1 MKKRYIKVICAIGLV
16 SVITFIACKK
26 SLEITPFGATSELNM
41 DTKAGINGLL
51 IGAYRGLIMDES
63 LWCNCNNFTYSLLG
77 TNELVL
83 GSSGLPYWSIFEQ
96 HGVGPTNTFVND
108 NKWSVCYDGI
118 QRANGVVRLLPKVPA
133 TQLTAAE
140 ATQIKAEAVF
150 LRAILHFELAKY
162 FLHVPYVDESVT
174 FDAQN
179 YNVPNTESIWPKI
192 EADFQFA
199 ADNLAPTNADRGRG
213 NSWAAK
219 CFLAEVYMQQH
230 KYADALPLLTDAINN
245 GVTAGGQKYA
255 LNKLYY
261 DNFDPATK
269 NSAESVFAVQ
279 FNVKDVSRVSPGSNG
294 QLGMCLAIPCVPGCE
309 GSGGGNV
316 TRSTINTFK
325 TDSVTGLPLFDTYDD
340 FNLPDNAYI
349 DDSAPFTPY
358 AGTLDSRLDNSVMRR
373 GIPLLDWGMY
383 RSAWCSNKVTS
394 SPYNMIKSFF
404 KKSEKDILA
413 KTIVWD
419 YVTSANY
426 DMIRFADVLLLAAEC
441 EVEAG
446 SLANAEAYV
455 NQVRA
460 RAADPAGWVKTY
472 VDINDPSQGFTN
484 TPAANYKVGLYTGQF
499 TAQGQDYARKA
510 VRFERR
516 LELAFEGH
524 YFADLQR
531 WDNGTGYMTDQI
543 NHTIDIENLQ
553 PAGHAP
559 ELTSVRFIKGKN
571 EIYPIPQAQIDKSMV
586 KGKATL
592 VQNPGY

>member
-1 MKKRYIKVICAIGLV
+1 MKKRYINLIYAISLV
-16 SVITFIACKK
+16 SVITFIACTK
-26 SLEITPFGATSELNM
+26 SLEIAPVGATTELNM
-41 DTKAGINGLL
+41 ATKSGINGLL
-51 IGAYRGLIMDES
+51 TGAYRGLIMDDGI
-63 LWCNCNNFTYSLLG
+63 WNNCSNFTYSLWG
-77 TNELVL
+77 TNELTW
-83 GSSGLPYWSIFEQ
+83 GFSGLPNISIFEQ
-96 HGVGPTNTFVND
+96 HGVDPTNTGEIN
-108 NKWSVCYDGI
+108 NRWSICYDGI
-118 QRANGVVRLLPKVPA
+118 QRANSILRLLPKVSANQLTESEA
-133 TQLTAAE
+133 TQL
-140 ATQIKAEAVF
+140 KAEAVF
-150 LRAILHFELAKY
+150 IRAILHFELVKD

-174 FDAQN
+174 FDANN

-279 FNVKDVSRVSPGSNG
+279 FTVKDGAYGSNG
-294 QLGMCLAIPCVPGCE
+294 QLGLCLVLPLVPGCE
-309 GSGGGNV
+309 GSGAGGV
-316 TRSTINTFK
+316 SRSTINTFK
-325 TDSVTGLPLFDTYDD
+325 TDAVTGLPLFDTYDD
-340 FNLPDNAYI
+340 FDLPDNAYI

-373 GIPLLDWGMY
+373 GIPLLDWGLPI
-383 RSAWCSNKVTS
+383 SAWYYNKVIS
-394 SPYNMIKSFF
+394 SPYNMIKYFF

-413 KTIVWD
+413 ETIGWD

-441 EVEAG
+441 EVEVG
-446 SLANAEAYV
+446 SLANAEGYV
-455 NQVRA
+455 NQVRE
-460 RAADPAGWVKTY
+460 RAADPDGWVKTY
-472 VDINDPSQGFTN
+472 VDDNDPSKGFT
-484 TPAANYKVGLYTGQF
+484 TAPAANYKVGLYTGQF
-499 TAQGQDYARKA
+499 SQGQDYARKA

-531 WDNGTGYMTDQI
+531 WDNGTGYMADQI
-543 NHTIDIENLQ
+543 NHTIDHENLL
-553 PAGHAP
+553 PAEHAP
-559 ELTSVRFIKGKN
+559 SIKSAKFIKGKH
-571 EIYPIPQAQIDKSMV
+571 EIYPIPQTQIDKSTV
-586 KGKATL
+586 NGVATL